1 MIKMFFDVILKL
13 ANCFVTSLSIDKPV
27 KSGTALLSEC
37 FTYKGGVFDK
47 QFSGDKLQK
56 QIAQEKR
63 AQTDEQNQILREIS
77 SQLSG
82 EQYL

>member
-27 KSGTALLSEC
+27 KSGKALLSEC

-56 QIAQEKR
+56 QIAKEKQ
-63 AQTDEQNQILREIS
+63 AQIEEQNQMLREIS
-77 SQLSG
+77 SKLSG